1 MVGQHFSMVRRL
13 GVFFLLKQS
22 DVLVRFT
29 AIPGAVS
36 RNEDH
41 SLGMRRIEIT
51 CTACGGHLGH
61 VFKGE
66 GFPTPSCVKFFFQ
79 LVWLMTIYVS
89 MYS

>member
-1 MVGQHFSMVRRL
+1 M
-13 GVFFLLKQS
+13 LKQS

-66 GFPTPSCVKFFFQ
+66 GFPTPSCVNFFFQ
-79 LVWLMTIYVS
+79 LLVWLMTIYVS